1 MKRMA
6 MELLMALGL
15 FVALAW
21 LRVLLVLVRLGY

>member
-15 FVALAW
+15 FVVLSW

>member
-6 MELLMALGL
+6 AELIMALGI
-15 FVALAW
+15 FTAIAW